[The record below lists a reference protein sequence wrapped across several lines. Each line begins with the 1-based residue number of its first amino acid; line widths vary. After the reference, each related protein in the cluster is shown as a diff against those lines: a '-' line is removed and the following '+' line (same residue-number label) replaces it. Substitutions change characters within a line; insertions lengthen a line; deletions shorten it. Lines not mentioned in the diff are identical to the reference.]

1 MFLSSARNRPNNAM
15 IAKFIAS
22 NSNGVNFNPRLLS
35 ALLLRRFVSNSNGVN
50 FNNADL
56 ANANGSLKFQTPTE

>member
-22 NSNGVNFNPRLLS
+22 NSNGVNFNLKRGDILVLS
-35 ALLLRRFVSNSNGVN
+35 GM
-50 FNNADL
+50 
-56 ANANGSLKFQTPTE
+56 FQTPTE